1 MKGSLN
7 LGELAPLSGPSA
19 SRISFYETSGLDS
32 AVERTSNGYRTFRPQ
47 QYPCLGIIESAHHD
61 GFSLDQ
67 ICHLLPVNYGQ

>member
-32 AVERTSNGYRTFRPQ
+32 AVERTSNGYR
-47 QYPCLGIIESAHHD
+47 H
-61 GFSLDQ
+61 FS
-67 ICHLLPVNYGQ
+67 PTAVSVPRNY